1 MQKVLISFIGTG
13 RKAQGGGK
21 EEYQKAIYQIPNRR
35 PKESSLITSVLF
47 NELKPDK
54 LIVIGTPQSIW
65 AELSKINPELLES
78 GEVYER
84 IWEETWEDK
93 SVVKK
98 ETLKE
103 WETYLKEKLN
113 TQISLNLVDNDAIDS
128 IVEILYKELPEKVKE
143 VYLDITHAFRHF
155 PLIAAFALPAL
166 KYIKAFEKLTLI
178 YGKLAKPPEKSP
190 VIFLDTPNKLLELLE
205 AISLTQ
211 HAGNFEKF
219 ASILGNNKIEDLYL
233 KVETNRRISNSTL
246 NSLEKELLAH
256 DITQKMA
263 ADFLKKE
270 VIPNLRGDNL
280 AIRMA
285 KRARFFAERNQFLKA
300 YTLIFE
306 ALVNTQ
312 PEYLSYE
319 DKKKSLEALL
329 NKEEKNI
336 YNTIR
341 RLRNI
346 IAHGDNKVDSDLK
359 GILQNKD
366 KLKEWVY
373 KGFELVKKLSNS
385 N

>member
-1 MQKVLISFIGTG
+1 
-13 RKAQGGGK
+13 
-21 EEYQKAIYQIPNRR
+21 
-35 PKESSLITSVLF
+35 LF

-103 WETYLKEKLN
+103 WETNLKEKLN

-190 VIFLDTPNKLLELLE
+190 VIFLDNTFHRLESCRCPEDCEEILKILDE
-205 AISLTQ
+205 II
-211 HAGNFEKF
+211 EKYIF
-219 ASILGNNKIEDLYL
+219 PEEFYKDESKSILGGCNNTA
-233 KVETNRRISNSTL
+233 ET
-246 NSLEKELLAH
+246 
-256 DITQKMA
+256 
-263 ADFLKKE
+263 
-270 VIPNLRGDNL
+270 
-280 AIRMA
+280 
-285 KRARFFAERNQFLKA
+285 
-300 YTLIFE
+300 
-306 ALVNTQ
+306 
-312 PEYLSYE
+312 
-319 DKKKSLEALL
+319 
-329 NKEEKNI
+329 
-336 YNTIR
+336 
-341 RLRNI
+341 
-346 IAHGDNKVDSDLK
+346 
-359 GILQNKD
+359 
-366 KLKEWVY
+366 
-373 KGFELVKKLSNS
+373 
-385 N
+385 